1 MQDLT
6 LSQEYLL
13 CTLTEKGRLPV
24 MNTAGPVCLT
34 AGALLELQ
42 LAGCVAFGGKKVRV
56 TAPLPVEEAH
66 LHTLY
71 DFLDRPKPLSL
82 EKLVE
87 EFHYT
92 FTDSRLSALVE
103 GIGGELVRAGAA
115 VEEKGGLLGGKICY
129 VPQRAAVDAVIEKL
143 RAEILEDGEATED
156 AAALASLLG
165 AAGTLKNYFSRYEQ
179 KQIKDK
185 LRAITQAPAGKMVRE
200 MVEALENMIA
210 VMTAVIAV
218 T

>member
-42 LAGCVAFGGKKVRV
+42 LAGCVAFDGKKVRV

-66 LHTLY
+66 LYTLY
-71 DFLDRPKPLSL
+71 NFLDRPKPLSL

-115 VEEKGGLLGGKICY
+115 VEEKGGLLGGKTCY
-129 VPQRAAVDAVIEKL
+129 VPQRAAVDAV
-143 RAEILEDGEATED
+143 ILEDGEATED

>member
-1 MQDLT
+1 MKDLT

-13 CTLTEKGRLPV
+13 CTLTEKGRLPA
-24 MNTAGPVCLT
+24 MNTAAQVCLT

-42 LAGCVAFGGKKVRV
+42 MAGCAALEGKKVSV
-56 TAPLPVEEAH
+56 TAPLPPQEAP
-66 LHTLY
+66 LRTLY
-71 DFLDRPKPLSL
+71 DFLDRPKALSL

-92 FTDSRLSALVE
+92 FTDSRLSALVD
-103 GIGGELVRAGAA
+103 GVGGELVRAGAA
-115 VEEKGGLLGGKICY
+115 AEEKGGLLGGKTCY
-129 VPQRAAVDAVIEKL
+129 VPQRAAVDGVIEKL

-156 AAALASLLG
+156 AAALASLLD
-165 AAGTLKNYFSRYEQ
+165 AAGTLKNYFSKYEQ
-179 KQIKDK
+179 KQIKEK
-185 LRAITQAPAGKMVRE
+185 LRAITQAPAGAMVRR

-210 VMTAVIAV
+210 VMTVIVAA

>member
-34 AGALLELQ
+34 AGAL
-42 LAGCVAFGGKKVRV
+42 
-56 TAPLPVEEAH
+56 
-66 LHTLY
+66 
-71 DFLDRPKPLSL
+71 
-82 EKLVE
+82 
-87 EFHYT
+87 
-92 FTDSRLSALVE
+92 
-103 GIGGELVRAGAA
+103 RAGAA
-115 VEEKGGLLGGKICY
+115 VEEKGGLLGGKTCY

>member
-1 MQDLT
+1 M
-6 LSQEYLL
+6 
-13 CTLTEKGRLPV
+13 
-24 MNTAGPVCLT
+24 
-34 AGALLELQ
+34 
-42 LAGCVAFGGKKVRV
+42 
-56 TAPLPVEEAH
+56 
-66 LHTLY
+66 
-71 DFLDRPKPLSL
+71 
-82 EKLVE
+82 
-87 EFHYT
+87 
-92 FTDSRLSALVE
+92 
-103 GIGGELVRAGAA
+103 
-115 VEEKGGLLGGKICY
+115 
-129 VPQRAAVDAVIEKL
+129 IEKL